1 MIILASQSPRRQQLL
16 KEAGFDFQVVVP
28 NVDETMN
35 PSLPIDDQ
43 ILEVAYRKAEDV
55 KKINPN
61 DTILAAD
68 TVVVSQ
74 GKILGKPKNAE
85 QAKDMLQ
92 QLSNQTHEVKTAVVI
107 LNEDPL
113 SFVETSVVTF
123 TTLNDNDIQWY
134 LESNEWVDKAGAYG
148 IQGLAS
154 KFVTNLDGSFEN
166 VMGLPIEKIKGL
178 L

>member
-1 MIILASQSPRRQQLL
+1 LIILASQSPRRQQLL